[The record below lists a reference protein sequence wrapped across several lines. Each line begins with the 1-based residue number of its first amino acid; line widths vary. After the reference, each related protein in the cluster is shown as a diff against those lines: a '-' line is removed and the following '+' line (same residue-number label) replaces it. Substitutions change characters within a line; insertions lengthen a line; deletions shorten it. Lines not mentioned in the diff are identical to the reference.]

1 MAKRKTGRSKG
12 GRNKGY
18 WFRVHRGWYVTEGRS
33 AIPLCDEQGNHI
45 KSSENEE
52 EAKSAYARYVLKVGQ
67 RSKRVTLTTLE
78 ACRIYLDNV
87 QSSGSPE
94 TYRLRVALLFDFC
107 TGFPARFRES
117 KTRPTPK
124 DRIHAGYGA
133 KPVME
138 LTRLDVE
145 HWVKAHPGWKSP
157 RPALQAVRRA
167 VNYCRESGLIEV
179 NPIRGLKIPQ
189 SGRRVAYIT
198 PEVEEAIYR
207 YARPALALA
216 VKVCIKTGTRRE
228 VEFASLESRHVEE
241 SPKGQRWRFPA
252 NESKGRKKERIIYVP
267 DDIARVVRKLIRQ
280 HKGKVFRD
288 KTGKPRTRRSLQSA
302 FRWLKR
308 RLQRKGV
315 TPAEPFIPYTCR
327 HTYAKRRLGGYW
339 GPAITLEVLA
349 QLMGNTPKI
358 AFDHYAAWREA
369 YTDPLWNAIA
379 QVDHST
385 AHETFP
391 AGVGE

>member
-1 MAKRKTGRSKG
+1 MSPKVDRQFPSVTNREIISNLPRKGRGK
-12 GRNKGY
+12 
-18 WFRVHRGWYVTEGRS
+18 VCLCPLRS
-33 AIPLCDEQGNHI
+33 QSGPT
-45 KSSENEE
+45 
-52 EAKSAYARYVLKVGQ
+52 VQ
-67 RSKRVTLTTLE
+67 RASLTILE
-78 ACRIYLDNV
+78 ACRIYLDHV

-179 NPIRGLKIPQ
+179 NPIRGLKIPSRADGLPTSRLKSRRQ
-189 SGRRVAYIT
+189 STDT
-198 PEVEEAIYR
+198 P
-207 YARPALALA
+207 ARPLRLLS
-216 VKVCIKTGTRRE
+216 R
-228 VEFASLESRHVEE
+228 FASRRARAQKLNLRAWNPATSRRA
-241 SPKGQRWRFPA
+241 PKGQRWRFPA

-288 KTGKPRTRRSLQSA
+288 KSGKPRTRRSLQSA

-327 HTYAKRRLGGYW
+327 HTYAKRGLGGYW

-349 QLMGNTPKI
+349 NSWGTRRRLLSTTTP
-358 AFDHYAAWREA
+358 
-369 YTDPLWNAIA
+369 L
-379 QVDHST
+379 
-385 AHETFP
+385 
-391 AGVGE
+391 GVKPTPILCGMLSRQ